1 MNMGKEL
8 SNGKMD
14 KEAIK
19 HTIQTKYLNSYKVI
33 VAGGRDFDNYEFL
46 KEKLDEISK
55 MAQEK
60 IREITNSQ
68 ELNDLKVK
76 VLGKKGELTEIL
88 KGMGQIA
95 AEQRPVVGSMIN
107 NVRKEIEELI
117 SNKEEEFKQKE
128 LKEKLE
134 KEKIDVTLPAKK
146 VKRGSKHPL
155 NRIIEEVEDLFV
167 SMGYDVVS
175 GPELE
180 TDEYCFERLNLPK
193 GHPARDMQDS
203 FYITEEYLLRTQT
216 SAVQARTMMA
226 NEEKSPIRVICPGKT
241 YRKEDDATHSH
252 QFNQVEGLVIDKN
265 ITFADLKGTLE
276 VFMKHMLGENTELR
290 FRPSYFP
297 FTEPSYEV
305 DVTCFKCGGK
315 GCNLCKQTGWIELL
329 GSGMVHPNV
338 LKMNG
343 YDPEKY
349 SGFAFGTGLD
359 RLAMFKY
366 GITDMRLL
374 YTNDVRFLSQFDRKD

>member
-1 MNMGKEL
+1 M
-8 SNGKMD
+8 
-14 KEAIK
+14 
-19 HTIQTKYLNSYKVI
+19 
-33 VAGGRDFDNYEFL
+33 
-46 KEKLDEISK
+46 KEKLENIQKLAEEKVSK
-55 MAQEK
+55 IQE
-60 IREITNSQ
+60 RQ

-76 VLGKKGELTEIL
+76 ILGKKGELTEIL
-88 KGMGQIA
+88 RGMGSIA
-95 AEQRPVVGSMIN
+95 PEERPKMGSLVNSVRAKIENLIN
-107 NVRKEIEELI
+107 EKEKEIEE
-117 SNKEEEFKQKE
+117 KE
-128 LKEKLE
+128 LNQKLE
-134 KEKIDVTLPAKK
+134 AEKIDISLPGTK

-203 FYITEEYLLRTQT
+203 FYITPEYLLRTQT

-226 NEEKSPIRVICPGKT
+226 NEEKTPIRIICPGKT

-265 ITFADLKGTLE
+265 ISFADLKGTLE
-276 VFMKHMLGENTELR
+276 IFMKKMLGENIKLR

-305 DVTCFKCGGK
+305 DVSCFKCGGK

-329 GSGMVHPNV
+329 GSGIVHPNV

-343 YDPEKY
+343 YDPEVY

-374 YTNDVRFLSQFDRKD
+374 YANDVKFLSQFDRMDK

>member
-1 MNMGKEL
+1 M
-8 SNGKMD
+8 
-14 KEAIK
+14 
-19 HTIQTKYLNSYKVI
+19 
-33 VAGGRDFDNYEFL
+33 
-46 KEKLDEISK
+46 KEKLEAIRKKAEEKIAEISDSK
-55 MAQEK
+55 
-60 IREITNSQ
+60 
-68 ELNDLKVK
+68 ELNDLKVT

-88 KGMGQIA
+88 RGMGQIA
-95 AEQRPVVGSMIN
+95 AEERPVIGSLVNKI
-107 NVRKEIEELI
+107 RDEIETLI
-117 SNKEEEFKQKE
+117 NEKENEFKKKE
-128 LKEKLE
+128 LELKLQS
-134 KEKIDVTLPAKK
+134 EKIDVTLPATKA
-146 VKRGSKHPL
+146 KRGSEHPL

-167 SMGYDVVS
+167 SMGYDVVT

-203 FYITEEYLLRTQT
+203 FYITPEYLLRTQT

-226 NEEKSPIRVICPGKT
+226 NTEKTPIRVICPGKT

-252 QFNQVEGLVIDKN
+252 QFNQVEGLVVDKN
-265 ITFADLKGTLE
+265 ISFADLKGTLE
-276 VFMKHMLGENTELR
+276 IFMKKMLGENTKLR

-305 DVTCFKCGGK
+305 DVSCFKCGGK

-329 GSGMVHPNV
+329 GAGIVHPNV

-343 YDPEKY
+343 YDPEEY

-374 YTNDVRFLSQFDRKD
+374 YTNDVKFLSQFDRITN

>member
-1 MNMGKEL
+1 MEEKINQIR
-8 SNGKMD
+8 
-14 KEAIK
+14 KEA
-19 HTIQTKYLNSYKVI
+19 
-33 VAGGRDFDNYEFL
+33 E
-46 KEKLDEISK
+46 EEISK
-55 MAQEK
+55 IEDIHTLNE
-60 IREITNSQ
+60 IR
-68 ELNDLKVK
+68 VK
-76 VLGKKGELTEIL
+76 VLGKKGKLTEIL
-88 KGMGQIA
+88 RGMGSLSS
-95 AEQRPVVGSMIN
+95 EERPVIGNLVN
-107 NVRKEIEELI
+107 KVRDEIEGLITSKETEL
-117 SNKEEEFKQKE
+117 KKKE
-128 LKEKLE
+128 LQEKLQS
-134 KEKIDVTLPAKK
+134 EKIDVTLPATK

-203 FYITEEYLLRTQT
+203 FYITTEYLLRTQT
-216 SAVQARTMMA
+216 SAVQARAMMA
-226 NEEKSPIRVICPGKT
+226 NTEKTPIRIIVPGKT
-241 YRKEDDATHSH
+241 YRREDDATHSH
-252 QFNQVEGLVIDKN
+252 QFNQVEGLVVDKN
-265 ITFADLKGTLE
+265 ISFADLKGTLE
-276 VFMKHMLGENTELR
+276 IFMRKMLGENTQLR

-329 GSGMVHPNV
+329 GSGVVHPNV
-338 LKMNG
+338 LRMNG
-343 YDPEKY
+343 YDPDVY

-374 YTNDVRFLSQFDRKD
+374 YTNDVKFLSQFDRKD

>member
-1 MNMGKEL
+1 MEKQVNE
-8 SNGKMD
+8 
-14 KEAIK
+14 IK
-19 HTIQTKYLNSYKVI
+19 LN
-33 VAGGRDFDNYEFL
+33 A
-46 KEKLDEISK
+46 LDEI
-55 MAQEK
+55 EK
-60 IREITNSQ
+60 ASNLREL
-68 ELNDLKVK
+68 EDVRVK
-76 VLGKKGELTEIL
+76 YLGKKGKLTAIL
-88 KGMGQIA
+88 KTMGSLA
-95 AEQRPVVGSMIN
+95 PEDRPKLGSVVN
-107 NVRKEIEELI
+107 QAKTELESKI
-117 SNKEEEFKQKE
+117 TD
-128 LKEKLE
+128 
-134 KEKIDVTLPAKK
+134 KEKILQKEELNRKLESERIDVSLPSSKII
-146 VKRGSKHPL
+146 RGSKHPL
-155 NRIIEEVEDLFV
+155 TRVIEEIEDLFV

-203 FYITEEYLLRTQT
+203 FYITPEYLLRTQT
-216 SAVQARTMMA
+216 SAVQARAMMA
-226 NEEKSPIRVICPGKT
+226 NKEKTPIRIIVPGKT
-241 YRKEDDATHSH
+241 YRREDDATHSH
-252 QFNQVEGLVIDKN
+252 QFNQVEGLVVDKD
-265 ITFADLKGTLE
+265 ISFANLKGTLE
-276 VFMKHMLGENTELR
+276 VFVKRLLGEKTQLR

-305 DVTCFKCGGK
+305 DATCFKCGGK

-343 YDPEKY
+343 YDPDVY